1 MLTLLSGITGLAGS
15 VVPSLVKL
23 WTAKSDQAHE
33 LKMIEAQ
40 AAAQAAVGAAR
51 LEETAMT
58 VEADQMK
65 AIYRHDA
72 QMAKKAAPWTS
83 TLSASVRP
91 CVTYIV
97 VFIWVGLEVVA
108 AFAIYN
114 SGAGVVDAINAAFSE
129 ELQSLLS
136 LIIAFWFGN
145 RSLEKMSK

>member
-1 MLTLLSGITGLAGS
+1 MLSLLSGAVGLMGS

-23 WTAKSDQAHE
+23 WTQKSDQAHE
-33 LKMIEAQ
+33 LNMIKAQ
-40 AAAQAAVGAAR
+40 GDVQAKIGAAR
-51 LEETAMT
+51 LEETKVQA
-58 VEADQMK
+58 EAEQMK

-91 CVTYIV
+91 VVTYIV
-97 VFIWVGLEVVA
+97 VFTWVGLEIVA

-114 SGAGVVDAINAAFSE
+114 SGAGVVDAIQAAFSE

>member
-1 MLTLLSGITGLAGS
+1 MLTLLSGIAGLAGS

-23 WTAKSDQAHE
+23 WTQKSDQAHE
-33 LKMIEAQ
+33 LKMIETQ
-40 AAAQAAVGAAR
+40 AAAQAAIGAAR

-91 CVTYIV
+91 VVTYIV
-97 VFIWVGLEVVA
+97 VFTWVGLEVVA

-129 ELQSLLS
+129 ELQSLLA
-136 LIIAFWFGN
+136 LIITYWFGN

>member
-23 WTAKSDQAHE
+23 WTSKSDQAHE

-97 VFIWVGLEVVA
+97 VFTWVGLEVVA

>member
-1 MLTLLSGITGLAGS
+1 MLSLISGAVGLAGS

-23 WTAKSDQAHE
+23 WTQKSDQAHE

-51 LEETAMT
+51 LEETQLT

-72 QMAKKAAPWTS
+72 AMAKKAAPWTS

-91 CVTYIV
+91 CVTYVIV
-97 VFIWVGLEVVA
+97 FTWVGIEIAA

-114 SGAGVVDAINAAFSE
+114 SGANVVDAIDAAFSE
-129 ELQSLLS
+129 ELTSLLS
-136 LIIAFWFGN
+136 LITAYWFGN
-145 RSLEKMSK
+145 RSLEKISR

>member
-1 MLTLLSGITGLAGS
+1 MLSLISGAVGLAGS

-23 WTAKSDQAHE
+23 WTQKSDQAHE
-33 LKMIEAQ
+33 IRMIEAQ
-40 AAAQAAVGAAR
+40 AKVVAQTHSAKLEEAMVEAQA
-51 LEETAMT
+51 E
-58 VEADQMK
+58 QMK
-65 AIYRHDA
+65 SIYRHDA

-91 CVTYIV
+91 VVTYMV
-97 VFIWVGLEVVA
+97 VLTWVGLEVA
-108 AFAIYN
+108 AGFAIYN
-114 SGAGVVDAINAAFSE
+114 SGAGVVDAINAAFSD

>member
-1 MLTLLSGITGLAGS
+1 LLSLISGAVGLMGS

-33 LKMIEAQ
+33 LKMIQVQAEAQ
-40 AAAQAAVGAAR
+40 AKIGAAR
-51 LEETAMT
+51 LEETRLT

-65 AIYRHDA
+65 AIYRHDS

-91 CVTYIV
+91 VVTYLIV
-97 VFIWVGLEVVA
+97 FTWIGLEIA
-108 AFAIYN
+108 AGISVYN
-114 SGAGVVDAINAAFSE
+114 SSLGIHGTLEKAFST
-129 ELQSLLS
+129 ELQALLS

-145 RSLEKMSK
+145 RSLEKLSK

>member
-1 MLTLLSGITGLAGS
+1 MLSLLSGAVGLMGS

-23 WTAKSDQAHE
+23 WTQKSDQAHE
-33 LKMIEAQ
+33 LNMIKAQ
-40 AAAQAAVGAAR
+40 GDVQAKIGAAR
-51 LEETAMT
+51 LEETKVQA
-58 VEADQMK
+58 EAEQMK
-65 AIYRHDA
+65 SIYRHDA

-91 CVTYIV
+91 VVTYIV
-97 VFIWVGLEVVA
+97 VFTWVGLEVVA
-108 AFAIYN
+108 ALAIYN
-114 SGAGVVDAINAAFSE
+114 SGAGVVDAIEAAFSE

>member
-23 WTAKSDQAHE
+23 WTQKSDQAHE

-72 QMAKKAAPWTS
+72 QMAKKASPWTS

-91 CVTYIV
+91 VVTYIV
-97 VFIWVGLEVVA
+97 VFTWVGLEVVA

-129 ELQSLLS
+129 ELQSLLA
-136 LIIAFWFGN
+136 LIITYWFGN